1 MKKKLGWIILT
12 VVLVVLIGGAS
23 VLYNKYSS
31 EVDNERLMTKDS
43 EQAVTEENAT
53 VQEEEL
59 VEEDGSVETAEEE
72 NVEDK
77 EKEELMMAPDF
88 TVYDLDGNAVNLS
101 DFIGK
106 PTILNFWASWC
117 GPCQMEMPDFNSAYL
132 TYGEE
137 IEFMMINLTDGM
149 RETMD
154 VAKEF
159 IAGTEY
165 EFPVYF
171 DTEQSA
177 ASVYNTY
184 SIPVTYFVD
193 ADGNLV
199 AYGVGALDAATLQ
212 QGIDMILE

>member
-1 MKKKLGWIILT
+1 MNKKVGLIVIII
-12 VVLVVLIGGAS
+12 VFIGLIVGAR
-23 VLYNKYSS
+23 VLYNKLS
-31 EVDNERLMTKDS
+31 EDEKGGTLVSQENEDEVSKTEDNTTEITDTNDTT
-43 EQAVTEENAT
+43 ETTTTEE
-53 VQEEEL
+53 QEY
-59 VEEDGSVETAEEE
+59 SP
-72 NVEDK
+72 
-77 EKEELMMAPDF
+77 APDF
-88 TVYDLDGNAVNLS
+88 TVVDGEGNEVKLS
-101 DFIGK
+101 DFSGK
-106 PTILNFWASWC
+106 PVVLNFWASWC

-171 DTEQSA
+171 DTEQNA

-212 QGIDMILE
+212 QGIDMILEY

>member
-1 MKKKLGWIILT
+1 MNKKVGLLVIII
-12 VVLVVLIGGAS
+12 VFIGLIVGAR
-23 VLYNKYSS
+23 VLYNKLS
-31 EVDNERLMTKDS
+31 EDEKGGTLASQENEDEVSKT
-43 EQAVTEENAT
+43 
-53 VQEEEL
+53 
-59 VEEDGSVETAEEE
+59 EDGTTEITDANDTTESTTAEEQE
-72 NVEDK
+72 YSP
-77 EKEELMMAPDF
+77 APNF
-88 TVYDLDGNAVNLS
+88 TVVDGEGNEVKLS
-101 DFIGK
+101 DFSGK
-106 PTILNFWASWC
+106 PVVLNFWASWC

-149 RETMD
+149 RETID

>member
-1 MKKKLGWIILT
+1 MNKKVGLLVIII
-12 VVLVVLIGGAS
+12 VFIGLIVGAR
-23 VLYNKYSS
+23 VLYNKLS
-31 EVDNERLMTKDS
+31 EDEKGGTLVSQENEDEVSKTEDGTTEITDANDTTES
-43 EQAVTEENAT
+43 TTTEE
-53 VQEEEL
+53 QEY
-59 VEEDGSVETAEEE
+59 SP
-72 NVEDK
+72 
-77 EKEELMMAPDF
+77 APNF
-88 TVYDLDGNAVNLS
+88 TVVDGEGNEVKLS
-101 DFIGK
+101 DFSGK
-106 PTILNFWASWC
+106 PVVLNFWASWC

>member
-1 MKKKLGWIILT
+1 MNKKVGLILLII
-12 VVLVVLIGGAS
+12 VFIGLIVGARF
-23 VLYNKYSS
+23 LYNRLS
-31 EVDNERLMTKDS
+31 EDEKGGTLVTKENEIEDTS
-43 EQAVTEENAT
+43 TEVATTEITGTEENAT
-53 VQEEEL
+53 TEASSTEEQEY
-59 VEEDGSVETAEEE
+59 SP
-72 NVEDK
+72 
-77 EKEELMMAPDF
+77 APDF
-88 TVYDLDGNAVNLS
+88 TVVDGEGNEVKLS
-101 DFIGK
+101 DFAGK
-106 PTILNFWASWC
+106 PVVLNFWASWC
-117 GPCQMEMPDFNSAYL
+117 GPCQMEMPNFNSAYL

-159 IAGTEY
+159 IVGTDY

-177 ASVYNTY
+177 ATVYNTY

-199 AYGVGALDAATLQ
+199 AYAVGALDSNTLQ